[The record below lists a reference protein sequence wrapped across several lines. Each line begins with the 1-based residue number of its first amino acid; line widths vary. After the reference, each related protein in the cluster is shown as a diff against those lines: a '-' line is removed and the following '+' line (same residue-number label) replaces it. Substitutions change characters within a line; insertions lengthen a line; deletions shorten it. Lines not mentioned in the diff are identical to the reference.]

1 LRDGSLDWLDW
12 LDYTDYLMRL
22 LAVDLGAKNIGI
34 AISDG
39 LGITVRPVE
48 TIRRASLKSVIE
60 RLKFLITDLE
70 AEAVVIGLPLK
81 LDGQTGEA
89 AEAVLRF
96 AERLKGEIDL
106 PIFTQDERLTSYEAE
121 QLMIERGWSRK
132 ERKARSDEIAAVIIL
147 QDYLSRTTKS

>member
-1 LRDGSLDWLDW
+1 V

-22 LAVDLGAKNIGI
+22 LAVDLGSKNIGI
-34 AISDG
+34 AVSDG

-48 TIRRASLKSVIE
+48 TIRRSSVKRVIE
-60 RLKFLITDLE
+60 RLKLLISDLE
-70 AEAVVIGLPLK
+70 VEAVVIGLPLR
-81 LDGQTGEA
+81 LDGRTGEA

-132 ERKARSDEIAAVIIL
+132 ERKARSDEIAAMIIL